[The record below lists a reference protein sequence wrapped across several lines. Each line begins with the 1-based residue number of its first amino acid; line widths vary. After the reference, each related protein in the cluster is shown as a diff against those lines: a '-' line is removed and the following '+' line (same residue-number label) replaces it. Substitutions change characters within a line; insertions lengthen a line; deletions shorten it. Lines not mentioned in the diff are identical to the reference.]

1 MRKYSGRFYG
11 SPTMIRVLWTD
22 KDDGTR
28 GTKAFSWM
36 PAAEAEAT
44 WLRSQGHTDVRVLD
58 RGQRRS

>member
-1 MRKYSGRFYG
+1 
-11 SPTMIRVLWTD
+11 MIRVLWTD